1 MKLSNLSA
9 PPASDCFICLTEIT
23 EEKPGLW

>member
-1 MKLSNLSA
+1 MKLSDLSA